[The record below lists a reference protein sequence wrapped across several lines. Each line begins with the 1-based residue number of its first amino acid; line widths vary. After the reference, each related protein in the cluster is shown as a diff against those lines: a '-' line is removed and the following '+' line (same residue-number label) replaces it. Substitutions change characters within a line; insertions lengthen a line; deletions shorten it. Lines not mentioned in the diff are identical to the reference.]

1 MLHVATQV
9 AFTVASAVSLFSVI
23 VKLYIVFRR
32 RQQSEAAATR
42 RSSLG
47 GVKIAPALARVTSA
61 KQLKAEFDR
70 VRMEQARYLS
80 YLLLLF
86 LEGLSSPHPSF
97 LHFRPAACT
106 SAAFVR
112 DALQISRWVRPSH
125 RIGLLSVFLWS
136 RVSQRRLNGI
146 RMRSVNPSGRDGFST
161 LSAKLPYFY
170 TTILVLMRSMNPSG
184 SAEFVRAC
192 HVCLSE
198 RAHAPRVAGPFTGQ
212 TNLNS

>member
-1 MLHVATQV
+1 MRPIVIPYMVRPARDIACCRPPSLQALAPACCMLHVTTQV

-106 SAAFVR
+106 SAVHSCVM
-112 DALQISRWVRPSH
+112 LC
-125 RIGLLSVFLWS
+125 
-136 RVSQRRLNGI
+136 
-146 RMRSVNPSGRDGFST
+146 RSPDG
-161 LSAKLPYFY
+161 
-170 TTILVLMRSMNPSG
+170 
-184 SAEFVRAC
+184 
-192 HVCLSE
+192 
-198 RAHAPRVAGPFTGQ
+198 
-212 TNLNS
+212 

>member
-1 MLHVATQV
+1 MSISCPRSLARHDITGDAFFLAQVRRQSSKEWVRPIVIPYMVRPARDVACYRPPSLQALPPACCMLHVATQV

-125 RIGLLSVFLWS
+125 RIGSLSVFLWS
-136 RVSQRRLNGI
+136 RAVG
-146 RMRSVNPSGRDGFST
+146 
-161 LSAKLPYFY
+161 A
-170 TTILVLMRSMNPSG
+170 
-184 SAEFVRAC
+184 
-192 HVCLSE
+192 
-198 RAHAPRVAGPFTGQ
+198 
-212 TNLNS
+212 